1 MLKSLNGKKVN
12 PLLDEFD
19 VSINFIRKSVGIVR
33 DIVKMNFIK
42 NIIWAHFANESQ

>member
-19 VSINFIRKSVGIVR
+19 VSINFIRKPVGIVR